1 MEIFNKITV
10 KAKLVIIC
18 ILVASL
24 SLIYAVFENYSINKI
39 IELEDIK
46 SLNWKVEAEILTLRR
61 HEKDFLNRHEFK
73 YVDKFEKTMEH
84 LIHDLEELDQYY
96 SDVFND
102 NHSSGYLEI
111 RDKLKHYDEIFHKIG
126 QEYKTLYQDGGLLL
140 DIKTLRHE
148 VEAELMKNIKL
159 LREAV
164 EAELL
169 KGKDIQQEHYFLVM
183 IESDYEFLID
193 HTQKNLDAFIKAKA
207 DFMESIQDSENPA
220 LLTKTEEYVKAYS
233 IYIDIISR
241 IGFKYNEGMLLEL
254 RNDVHEAETFIVNKI
269 EEIDVII
276 RNEIATTKSELHYFS
291 IFITGISL
299 ASIIFVAYLISGR
312 TRLLMDK
319 MDNVANGDRDLTTR
333 LRLKGNDE
341 FTTIATHFNTFVK
354 GLQESFKEIKEIS
367 VTIDTSTKKSLN
379 NIEKTDASYQSTLS
393 EITNMGNAVHEM
405 VTVNEDINNSLL
417 QADIAAENLKG
428 VNDEAH
434 RIFVESN
441 EKVANLYLQLVEG
454 QKHIDEL
461 HEKSE
466 NIQTVTQSIQNIAS
480 QINLLS
486 LNAAIEA
493 ARAGEHGRG
502 FAVVADEV
510 RQLSIQTDQATSNI
524 ESTIQSLQE
533 EIYEVIDMMKSAST
547 VAESTSE
554 HSEEATQ
561 KFSTVSD
568 HTMEVKDQMT
578 QISTASE
585 EQSYANKE
593 IDGNLQS
600 ITGFANDIANDIS
613 NCREEATSVN
623 NKANKL
629 TEIVDQFKI

>member
-1 MEIFNKITV
+1 MDIFNKITV
-10 KAKLVIIC
+10 KTKLVIIC

-24 SLIYAVFENYSINKI
+24 SLIYAIFENHSINKI

-111 RDKLKHYDEIFHKIG
+111 RDKLKHYDETFHKIG

-193 HTQKNLDAFIKAKA
+193 HTQKNLDAFIEAKA
-207 DFMESIQDSENPA
+207 DFMESIQDSKNPA

-254 RNDVHEAETFIVNKI
+254 RKDVHAAEKFIINKI
-269 EEIDVII
+269 EEIDIII
-276 RNEIATTKSELHYFS
+276 RNEISSVKSELHYFS

-299 ASIIFVAYLISGR
+299 TSIIFVAYLISGR
-312 TRLLMDK
+312 TRLLMNK

-333 LRLKGNDE
+333 LTLKGNDE

-354 GLQESFKEIKEIS
+354 GLQESFKEIKDIS
-367 VTIDTSTKKSLN
+367 LTIDTSTNNSLS
-379 NIEKTDASYQSTLS
+379 NIEKTEENYQSTLS
-393 EITNMGNAVHEM
+393 EITHMGSAIHEM
-405 VTVNEDINNSLL
+405 VTANKEISNALM
-417 QADIAAENLKG
+417 QADFSAENLKG

-434 RIFVESN
+434 KIFVESN
-441 EKVANLYLQLVEG
+441 EKVANLYLQLIEG

-461 HEKSE
+461 HHKSE
-466 NIQTVTQSIQNIAS
+466 NIQSVTQSIQNIAS

-493 ARAGEHGRG
+493 ARAGEHGKG

-510 RQLSIQTDQATSNI
+510 RQLSIQTDQATHNI
-524 ESTIQSLQE
+524 DSTIQSLKK
-533 EIYEVIDMMKSAST
+533 EIHEVIDLMKSASN

-561 KFSTVSD
+561 KFGTVYD
-568 HTMEVKDQMT
+568 HTMEVKDRMT

-585 EQSYANKE
+585 QQSYANKE
-593 IDGNLQS
+593 INVNLQS
-600 ITGFANDIANDIS
+600 ITGFSNNIANDIS
-613 NCREEATSVN
+613 SCREEAKNINDKVS
-623 NKANKL
+623 KL
-629 TEIVDQFKI
+629 THIVDQFKI